1 MNYFII
7 SLIVLAVIIVLS
19 FVVKG
24 IKSNRQRKFVEDDIA
39 WQLSR
44 AKEMGIPLSNIRF
57 DANSSLIDPGTG
69 KPVVYGN

>member
-7 SLIVLAVIIVLS
+7 SLIVLAVTIVIS
-19 FVVKG
+19 FVIKG
-24 IKSNRQRKFVEDDIA
+24 IKSYRQRKFVEDDIA

-57 DANSSLIDPGTG
+57 DANSLIDPGTG

>member
-7 SLIVLAVIIVLS
+7 GLIVLTVIIVFS

-24 IKSNRQRKFVEDDIA
+24 IKSYRQRKFVEDDIA

-44 AKEMGIPLSNIRF
+44 AEEMGIPLNNIRF
-57 DANSSLIDPGTG
+57 DSNNSLIDPGTG